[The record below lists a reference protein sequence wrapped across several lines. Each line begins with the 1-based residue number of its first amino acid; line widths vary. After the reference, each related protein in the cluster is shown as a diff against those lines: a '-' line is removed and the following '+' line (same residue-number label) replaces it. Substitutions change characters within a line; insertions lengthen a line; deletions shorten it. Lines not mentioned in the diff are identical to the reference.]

1 MKNKRLWVS
10 IMAGIMALILAVT
23 LLLQLIPTQA
33 FAASSSEIRD
43 QINQMEQDQADLQ
56 DKLEELED
64 MRQENLTEIQE
75 IVDQK
80 SLVDQQVALIHEQID
95 NMNDQIAAYAVL
107 IADKQKELDESEKQ
121 LEELKKKHR
130 ERIRAMEEAGDLSY
144 WAVIFKANSFSDLLD
159 RVNMIREINAADK
172 KRLEEMSEAAKAV
185 EEAQALLREEN
196 ASLLARREELAAK
209 EAELELKAQESKDL
223 LNELVAKGEEFES
236 WMSEAEDGLADLEQE
251 IADAEV
257 EYDRVKFEEWL
268 ATSVPPTTAATQPPH
283 SGSIHHGGTALDANT
298 VDGVTWLTPCRYN
311 RIAST
316 FGNRLHPILGIWKM
330 HKGVDLAVGCT
341 PIYATRGGVVVIA
354 TDYEHYSAGYYVMID
369 HGDGF
374 RSVYMHMCEKPYVQV
389 GDFVGA
395 GQVIGCVGSTGYS
408 TGSHLHFGISYEGE
422 YVNPL
427 NYIK

>member
-1 MKNKRLWVS
+1 MKNKKLWVS
-10 IMAGIMALILAVT
+10 IMAGIMALILALT

-33 FAASSSEIRD
+33 FAATSSEIQD
-43 QINQMEQDQADLQ
+43 QIDELEKDQAELQ
-56 DKLEELED
+56 DKLEDLEEKRED
-64 MRQENLTEIQE
+64 NLTEIQD

-80 SLVDQQVALIHEQID
+80 RLVDEQIALIKEQID
-95 NMNDQIAAYAVL
+95 NMNDQISAYAVL
-107 IADKQKELDESEKQ
+107 IADKQKELDEAQK
-121 LEELKKKHR
+121 ELDALKAKHR

-144 WAVIFKANSFSDLLD
+144 WSVIFKANSFSDLLD
-159 RVNMIREINAADK
+159 RVNMIQEINAADK
-172 KRLEEMSEAAKAV
+172 KRLDEMGEAAAV
-185 EEAQALLREEN
+185 IEEAQKLLREEN
-196 ASLLARREELAAK
+196 ASLLASREELAAK
-209 EAELELKAQESKDL
+209 EKELEVKSAES
-223 LNELVAKGEEFES
+223 NELLSSLIAKGEEFDI
-236 WMSEAEDGLADLEQE
+236 WMGEAEDELSDLEDE
-251 IADAEV
+251 IANAKV

-268 ATSVPPTTAATQPPH
+268 ATSVPPTTAPTRPPQ

-298 VDGVTWLTPCRYN
+298 VDGITWLTPCRYN

-408 TGSHLHFGISYEGE
+408 TGSHLHFGISYNGE